1 MADTNGRSKMAEEK
15 AKSEKKQDETKK
27 KETTHIPLRF
37 IRNNNEEIEEE
48 LKEIYD
54 EDKVT
59 HRQGSSEPE
68 SD

>member
-1 MADTNGRSKMAEEK
+1 MAEEK
-15 AKSEKKQDETKK
+15 TNPEKKQDVTQNKKEEKK

-37 IRNNNEEIEEE
+37 IRNENEEIEED

>member
-1 MADTNGRSKMAEEK
+1 MSEEK
-15 AKSEKKQDETKK
+15 GKSEKKQDETQDKKKEEKK

-37 IRNNNEEIEEE
+37 IRNNNEELEEDM
-48 LKEIYD
+48 KEIFD

-68 SD
+68 AD

>member
-1 MADTNGRSKMAEEK
+1 MAEEK
-15 AKSEKKQDETKK
+15 GKSEKKQDETQDKKKEEKK

-37 IRNNNEEIEEE
+37 IRNDNDELEED
-48 LKEIYD
+48 LKEIFD

-68 SD
+68 AD

>member
-1 MADTNGRSKMAEEK
+1 MSEEK
-15 AKSEKKQDETKK
+15 AKSEKKQDETQDKKKEEKK

-37 IRNNNEEIEEE
+37 IRNDNDELEEDM
-48 LKEIYD
+48 KEIFD

-68 SD
+68 AD